1 MISRA
6 WLGVTSRII
15 EPRAQGSVNNSS
27 PGEGARA
34 LLSAAAVRRVAR
46 RVFNLA
52 LDSTLEDWAVN
63 MDRLPLTADFVAK
76 VVRERYPTLRPPFH
90 ARWRHFVFGGKDLW
104 GEIAGAA
111 AAGARSGV
119 AAGVAPGAGS
129 GSLAGSAGAAR
140 AAFDLAITSVLL
152 DAGAGAE
159 WRYRDAATGLIA
171 VRSEGLALASLRW
184 FERGGLSDNPR
195 EPLRADAAAL
205 CRIDAAAV
213 DDAFQSTDG
222 NRLQGAS
229 GRASLLNRLGSAM
242 LARPDLFASGDTP
255 RPGGLFDVLAARAAP
270 DGRLAAATILE
281 VLLEGLGPIWPNR
294 PTLDGVPLG
303 DCWLHPALRGDRPV
317 DRFVP
322 LHKLSQWLA
331 YSLIEP
337 LEIAGLQVVD
347 VGGLT
352 GLAEYR
358 NGGLFVDMGV
368 LVPRDFAAFSRVH
381 AVSDPFVVGWRA
393 ATVALLDEVAP
404 MVAARL
410 GLATDEFPLARVL
423 EGGTWAAGRLIARE
437 KRMDAGPPF
446 KISSDGT
453 VF

>member
-6 WLGVTSRII
+6 WLGVISRII
-15 EPRAQGSVNNSS
+15 ESRAQ
-27 PGEGARA
+27 GEGARS

-52 LDSTLEDWAVN
+52 LDSSLEDWAVN
-63 MDRLPLTADFVAK
+63 MERLPLTADFVAK

-104 GEIAGAA
+104 AQIAGAA
-111 AAGARSGV
+111 AVGAASG
-119 AAGVAPGAGS
+119 A
-129 GSLAGSAGAAR
+129 AAR

-159 WRYRDAATGLIA
+159 WRYRDAVTGLTA

-184 FERGGLSDNPR
+184 FERGGLSDDPR
-195 EPLRADAAAL
+195 DPLRADAAAL

-213 DDAFQSTDG
+213 DAAFQSTDG
-222 NRLQGAS
+222 NRLQGTA

-242 LARPDLFASGDTP
+242 LARPDLFASADAP

-281 VLLEGLGPIWPNR
+281 VLLEGLGPIWPDR
-294 PTLDGVPLG
+294 LTLDGVPLG
-303 DCWLHPALRGDRPV
+303 DCWLHPALRGDQPA

-337 LEIAGLQVVD
+337 LENAGLQVVD

-368 LVPRDFAAFSRVH
+368 LVPREFAAFSRVH
-381 AVSDPFVVGWRA
+381 AVSGPFVVGWRA

-404 MVAARL
+404 MVASRL
-410 GLATDEFPLARVL
+410 GLTAEEFPLARVL

-437 KRMDAGPPF
+437 KRADAGPPF